1 MATKWRSQEV
11 RNFNGVMHFN
21 GAIYE
26 VQGTSL
32 DRLHHEPELGD
43 WLNVAI
49 LAQEDLYGGQF
60 VVKCGEALE
69 HGSIGVVVLES
80 LQTHEAV
87 WTFVSDQ
94 TNPFDQIVV
103 KGGWVL
109 ALSTSGAVFRFAA
122 PFQKP
127 SLLLPS

>member
-1 MATKWRSQEV
+1 V
-11 RNFNGVMHFN
+11 RNFNGVMHSN
-21 GAIYE
+21 GEIYE
-26 VQGTSL
+26 VQGASL
-32 DRLHHEPELGD
+32 ARLHHEPELGD

-49 LAQEDLYGGQF
+49 LAQEDLYGGQY

-103 KGGWVL
+103 KGGWVM
-109 ALSTSGAVFRFAA
+109 ALSTSGAVFRFAT